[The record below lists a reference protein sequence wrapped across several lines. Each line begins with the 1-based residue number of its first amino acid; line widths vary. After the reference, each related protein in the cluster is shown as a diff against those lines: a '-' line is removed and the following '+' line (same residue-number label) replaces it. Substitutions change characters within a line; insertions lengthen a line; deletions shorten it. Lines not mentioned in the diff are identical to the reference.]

1 MNVAGAVAPMF
12 LDVWQRGNCSL
23 PRFMQPTPPF
33 AGRVQQRRVRASYKI
48 RRPFRGSH
56 SAAVYRPLETGSHQ
70 IAHQIPFHNPC
81 VPPRSEGTHPRPMRW
96 MGRPRQKL
104 GRQHLACS
112 ASALTDSV
120 RGPRRGWLR
129 SDGGS
134 GSMGGPARLSAQPLR
149 GALSG
154 PSAPV
159 AASAA
164 AGRRTARRGGPG
176 SSP

>member
-48 RRPFRGSH
+48 RPRWARATQESRHG
-56 SAAVYRPLETGSHQ
+56 ARDRMR
-70 IAHQIPFHNPC
+70 PFHNPC

>member
-1 MNVAGAVAPMF
+1 MRASPPGTISPPAFPQPVRAAAK
-12 LDVWQRGNCSL
+12 RGNASAPNAL
-23 PRFMQPTPPF
+23 DGATSPKARAPT
-33 AGRVQQRRVRASYKI
+33 AYGNNS
-48 RRPFRGSH
+48 
-56 SAAVYRPLETGSHQ
+56 
-70 IAHQIPFHNPC
+70 
-81 VPPRSEGTHPRPMRW
+81 
-96 MGRPRQKL
+96 
-104 GRQHLACS
+104 LACS

>member
-48 RRPFRGSH
+48 RNA
-56 SAAVYRPLETGSHQ
+56 SAPNALDGATSPKARAPTAYGNNS
-70 IAHQIPFHNPC
+70 
-81 VPPRSEGTHPRPMRW
+81 
-96 MGRPRQKL
+96 
-104 GRQHLACS
+104 LACS